1 MARVFYDA
9 DADPL
14 VLNGRVIGVLGYGNQ
29 GRAQA
34 LNMRDSGVN
43 VIVGNRSDDFAK
55 QARKDGFDVLS
66 IEAVARKADVI
77 CLLLPDEM
85 QPDVFAKD
93 VRPHLSKGKTLDFA
107 SGFNIFY
114 RSIVPPK
121 EVDVILVAPK
131 MIGEYVR
138 KLYLAGSGAPSLI
151 AVERNSTGK
160 GWETATALAHAIGAT
175 RVGAL
180 KSTFEEE
187 AVTDLFNEQCTA
199 FIPLLVAGYE
209 ILTAAGYDPMAT
221 QLELYGSGEWLEIIR
236 AIREHGI
243 FGQGK
248 LHSTTSQYGQLTR
261 SQKIVDAGTRLK
273 MKKIL
278 KDIQNGRF
286 AEEWFQEMKRG
297 YPTLNALKKKYA
309 THSLNRTEAEVR
321 RKIKMPDL
329 A

>member
-1 MARVFYDA
+1 MSKVFYDA
-9 DADPL
+9 DADPAAL
-14 VLNGRVIGVLGYGNQ
+14 RGRTVGVLGYGNQ

-34 LNMRDSGVN
+34 LNMRDSGVD
-43 VIVGNRSDDFAK
+43 VIVGNRRDGFAK
-55 QARKDGFDVLS
+55 QARKDGFEVLTVAAAAKRADVL
-66 IEAVARKADVI
+66 
-77 CLLLPDEM
+77 CMLLPDEL
-85 QPDVFAKD
+85 QPEVFARD

-114 RSIVPPK
+114 HSVAPPK
-121 EVDVILVAPK
+121 GVDVVLVAPK

-138 KLYLAGSGAPSLI
+138 KLYLEGSGAPSLV
-151 AVERNSTGK
+151 AVEKDSTGR
-160 GWETATALAHAIGAT
+160 GWETAVALAHAIGAT

-221 QLELYGSGEWLEIIR
+221 QLELYGSGEWLEIIK

-261 SQKIVDAGTRLK
+261 SQRIVDSGTKSK
-273 MKKIL
+273 MKGIL

-286 AEEWFQEMKRG
+286 AEEWFEEMKRG
-297 YPTLNALKKKYA
+297 YPTLRALKKRYA
-309 THSLNRTEAEVR
+309 THPLNRTEAEVR
-321 RKIKMPDL
+321 RKIKMPGF